1 LQTLPNLRLAN
12 ERLRCQP
19 LELGNPRRQL
29 EQSEFEAFD
38 ELYHEDKNQEY
49 RVKTGSVVIS
59 SSCMDRPRVRKRF
72 LEMKR
77 LGLCARQMLEDPDML
92 PRS

>member
-1 LQTLPNLRLAN
+1 MKTKIKSIA
-12 ERLRCQP
+12 
-19 LELGNPRRQL
+19 
-29 EQSEFEAFD
+29 S
-38 ELYHEDKNQEY
+38 
-49 RVKTGSVVIS
+49 KTGSVVIS
-59 SSCMDRPRVRKRF
+59 SSCMDRPYVRKRL